1 MSYIERESRKQRIL
15 FPEVLDD
22 YISEDNVVR
31 FIDAFVDGLE
41 MEELGFD
48 RSAPKETGR
57 PPYDPRDLLK
67 LYIYG
72 YVNRIRTG
80 RILEREC
87 QRNMEVMW
95 LMGKL
100 RPDFKT
106 IADFRKDNR
115 KAFKGVFRQFLLL
128 AKGLGLVA
136 GELVAVDGSKFKA
149 VNSGQRHFSQKK
161 LEKRLKETD
170 KKVERYLDEMD
181 RADKQEKPEAMTAQ
195 ALQEKIDR
203 LKQRKGRYEELLK
216 ELKANGH
223 KQVSLTDPDSRAMAL
238 TPQGEVSYNV
248 QTAVDSK
255 YHLIVEQN
263 VTNDGLDNHQL
274 LLMAQSTKQMLDQT
288 DLHVVADMGYY
299 NQEELKQCEERGITP
314 YVSKP
319 IVSKNT
325 ARGLF
330 GKEKFVYEADGDC
343 YRCPAGERLTFRFQS
358 RERKHKKFRYY
369 WTTAC
374 LDCPI
379 KPQCTTNKKFRRLKR
394 WEHEAVVE
402 RIEQRVGANPHIM
415 KLRQQIVEHPF
426 GTIKFWND
434 QRHFLMKGLEK
445 VKGEFSLSTLA
456 YDIKR
461 AINVLG
467 VRALVTALA

>member
-1 MSYIERESRKQRIL
+1 MSYIEGEDRGQRIL

-31 FIDAFVDGLE
+31 FVDAYVDGLE
-41 MEELGFD
+41 MEELEFKQ
-48 RSAPKETGR
+48 SAPKETGR

-72 YVNRIRTG
+72 YLNRLRTS
-80 RILEREC
+80 RMLEREC
-87 QRNMEVMW
+87 GRNLELMW
-95 LMGKL
+95 LMRKL

-106 IADFRKDNR
+106 IADFRKENR
-115 KAFKGVFRQFLLL
+115 QSFKGVFRQFVLLC
-128 AKGLGLVA
+128 KKMGLLG

-149 VNSGQRHFSQKK
+149 VNSGQRNFSQNK
-161 LEKRLKETD
+161 LEKRLKEID
-170 KKVERYLDEMD
+170 KKVERYLEEMD
-181 RADKQEKPEAMTAQ
+181 RADKREKQTAIS
-195 ALQEKIDR
+195 AEDLKDKIAK
-203 LKQRKGRYEELLK
+203 LKERKGRYEELLT
-216 ELKANGH
+216 ELKASGE

-238 TPQGEVSYNV
+238 TPKGEVSYNV

-255 YHLIVEQN
+255 HHLIVEQD
-263 VTNDGLDNHQL
+263 VTNEGLDNHHL
-274 LLMAQSTKQMLDQT
+274 LVMAQSTKQMLAQS

-299 NQEELKQCEERGITP
+299 NHEELKQCEEAGITP

-343 YRCPAGERLTFRFQS
+343 YRCPAGQRLDFRFQS
-358 RERKHKKFRYY
+358 VQDGKTFRYY
-369 WTTAC
+369 WTKAC
-374 LDCPI
+374 PSCPL
-379 KPQCTTNKKFRRLKR
+379 KAQCTTDPRFHRIKR
-394 WEHEAVVE
+394 WEHEAILE
-402 RIEQRVGANPHIM
+402 RIEQHVRANPTIM

-445 VKGEFSLSTLA
+445 VKAEFSLCTLA
-456 YDIKR
+456 YNIKR
-461 AINVLG
+461 TINVLG
-467 VRALVTALA
+467 VRAMVAALR